1 MLNLSTEQINQTPL
15 TEEEFKEVVN
25 GVMTKAYRKGFNDG
39 LDAVVQL
46 IVSVN
51 RNTDVQPMK
60 DLMHAITKSVLG
72 LKLEEENVYG
82 KQCDGQESNC

>member
-25 GVMTKAYRKGFNDG
+25 GVMTKAYRKGLNDG

-51 RNTDVQPMK
+51 RNTDV
-60 DLMHAITKSVLG
+60 
-72 LKLEEENVYG
+72 
-82 KQCDGQESNC
+82 

>member
-1 MLNLSTEQINQTPL
+1 MSNKTQQTPL
-15 TEEEFKEVVN
+15 TEEAFKEIVN

-51 RNTDVQPMK
+51 RNTESGIMK
-60 DLMHAITKSVLG
+60 DLMHTITTSVLG
-72 LKLEEENVYG
+72 LKLAEENVY
-82 KQCDGQESNC
+82 E

>member
-1 MLNLSTEQINQTPL
+1 MNNQTQQTPL
-15 TEEEFKEVVN
+15 TEERFKEIVN

-51 RNTDVQPMK
+51 RNTESGIMK
-60 DLMHAITKSVLG
+60 DLMHTITTSVLG
-72 LKLEEENVYG
+72 LKLAEEDVY
-82 KQCDGQESNC
+82 E